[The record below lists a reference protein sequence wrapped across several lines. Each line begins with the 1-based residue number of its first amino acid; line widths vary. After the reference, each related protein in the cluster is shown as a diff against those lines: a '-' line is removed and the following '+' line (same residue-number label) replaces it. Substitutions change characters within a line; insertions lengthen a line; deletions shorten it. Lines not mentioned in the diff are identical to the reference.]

1 MRERPLSIDEYTSL
15 RSEDGVNISARGLNR
30 AALGRQLLLCRETLD
45 ITEAV
50 RQIVALQAQEPASP
64 YLALWNRLAGFD
76 PVELDTA
83 FTSGALVKSNAVR
96 MTLHANHI
104 DDYPTFREATEPT
117 IQAARL
123 RDRRFLASGLSL
135 EGANELVPE
144 LLEQARDPRSAEE
157 LRAWLDDRLGAG
169 AHPGAWWALRQY
181 APLLRAPTGETW
193 SFGSQMAF
201 VAPPFRPVLGDQT
214 AAESLQTLVLRYLA
228 GFGPA
233 TVADVAQ
240 FAMIQRSRIRLA
252 LRALDGDVVR
262 LTGPAGEELFDI
274 PGRPLPDP
282 DTPAPPRLLG
292 MWDNL
297 LLAYAVRDRVI
308 PPQYRKHVIRVNG
321 DSLPTLLVD
330 GFVAGVWRAIDGG
343 IEATAFHPLPQDVW
357 DELAAEARSLS
368 RLLAGR
374 DPLIYRRYQHWW
386 DKLPA
391 GETRLLTGS

>member
-1 MRERPLSIDEYTSL
+1 
-15 RSEDGVNISARGLNR
+15 
-30 AALGRQLLLCRETLD
+30 
-45 ITEAV
+45 
-50 RQIVALQAQEPASP
+50 
-64 YLALWNRLAGFD
+64 
-76 PVELDTA
+76 
-83 FTSGALVKSNAVR
+83 
-96 MTLHANHI
+96 
-104 DDYPTFREATEPT
+104 
-117 IQAARL
+117 
-123 RDRRFLASGLSL
+123 
-135 EGANELVPE
+135 
-144 LLEQARDPRSAEE
+144 
-157 LRAWLDDRLGAG
+157 
-169 AHPGAWWALRQY
+169 
-181 APLLRAPTGETW
+181 
-193 SFGSQMAF
+193 
-201 VAPPFRPVLGDQT
+201 
-214 AAESLQTLVLRYLA
+214 
-228 GFGPA
+228 
-233 TVADVAQ
+233 
-240 FAMIQRSRIRLA
+240 LA